1 MISEHSAGGIVYRQ
15 RAKGQELRDKGKQ
28 IEWLICKHSGYH
40 KWVLPKGIIETGE
53 SPEDTALRE
62 VSEEAG
68 IKAKIIN
75 KITPDV
81 AYKYTKNGIW
91 VNKKVEFFLMEYA
104 SGDIKDHCWEM
115 EEVKWVKGEEALK
128 LLEFPTEKRVFEQ
141 VVKTFWD

>member
-1 MISEHSAGGIVYRQ
+1 MISEHSAGGAVFR
-15 RAKGQELRDKGKQ
+15 RRDKGRS

-53 SPEDTALRE
+53 LAEDAALRE
-62 VSEEAG
+62 VSEETG

-75 KITPDV
+75 EITPTM
-81 AYKYTKNGIW
+81 AYKYIKNGILID
-91 VNKKVEFFLMEYA
+91 KKVEFFLMEYA
-104 SGDIKDHCWEM
+104 SGDIKDYCWEM
-115 EEVKWVKGEEALK
+115 EEVKWVKVEEALK